1 MIVASICVND
11 LLCINLHLFIFQK
24 QEKKDIEIIAINCDM
39 VDTQQGNKLA
49 RVSIINSNYETI
61 YDKFVKSTA
70 KVTNYHTWLSG
81 IRPEDIEHG
90 EEFSKVK
97 IEVTQIL
104 KNKLLI
110 GHSLERDFRV
120 LKILHPKHMIRDTS
134 TYPEFV
140 QLINGQTPSLKRL
153 AFYYLEITIEDG
165 KHRFVQNAKAA
176 LQLYMMVRNDWES
189 QFKKSNR
196 HSCNE
201 NKPYDGSQ
209 NNLHN
214 SVLVQVIY
222 SSVYDCCLNMRK

>member
-1 MIVASICVND
+1 MIVAPISVDDSLCVN
-11 LLCINLHLFIFQK
+11 LLLFVFQEQGK
-24 QEKKDIEIIAINCDM
+24 NGIEIVAIDCDT
-39 VDTQQGNKLA
+39 VDTQQGNMLA
-49 RVSIINSNYETI
+49 RVLIINSNYETI
-61 YDKFVKSTA
+61 YDKFVKSSV
-70 KVTNYHTWLSG
+70 KVTHYRTWLSG

-110 GHSLERDFRV
+110 GHSLERDFIV
-120 LKILHPKHMIRDTS
+120 LKISHPKHMIRDTS

-140 QLINGQTPSLKRL
+140 QLINNRTPSLKQL
-153 AFYYLEITIEDG
+153 ALYYLETTIEDG
-165 KHRFVQNAKAA
+165 KHRLVQNAKAA

-196 HSCNE
+196 PSCNE

-214 SVLVQVIY
+214 SVLIQVIY
-222 SSVYDCCLNMRK
+222 SSVYDCCPNKCR